1 MYVLFMA
8 RRWGMSARLGQ
19 YIESL
24 ISDSFL
30 RELKEDLEWASASL
44 WTSLQYTEHS
54 RGEIALK
61 RSTLAAKER
70 TKGDENR
77 RARMIS

>member
-30 RELKEDLEWASASL
+30 RELKEGLEGAQRLFGRAYNTPNTL
-44 WTSLQYTEHS
+44 EVRLLS
-54 RGEIALK
+54 RGI
-61 RSTLAAKER
+61 R
-70 TKGDENR
+70 
-77 RARMIS
+77 